1 MRFLT
6 AACAAACLISSA
18 AQAGEIKTGRDLV
31 DACRTYAATDGKQD
45 KNAARAPHPCRDFLN
60 GFFVSLIARQDAHR
74 DAMLQ
79 GLPYSSKEACVRM
92 PDMLTYR
99 DMAGRLVIFAGT
111 NAAALDGPAAT
122 LAQRTLERDFPCPPT
137 TTPR

>member
-6 AACAAACLISSA
+6 AACAALCLLTASA
-18 AQAGEIKTGRDLV
+18 HAAEIRTGRDLV
-31 DACRTYAATDGKQD
+31 NACRDYMSLDSGQDNNAT
-45 KNAARAPHPCRDFLN
+45 RRPHPCRDFLQ
-60 GFFVSLIARQDAHR
+60 GFFVSLVARQDAHR
-74 DAMLQ
+74 EAMLK

-99 DMAGRLVIFAGT
+99 DMAGRLINYGQSNSAL
-111 NAAALDGPAAT
+111 LDGPAAT
-122 LAQRTLERDFPCPPT
+122 LAQRTLERDFPCPKQ